1 MSFGKIFGKT
11 MLCGMLGASLLA
23 GVPIPACAERNDK
36 CRRDIQKAE
45 YNLEKAVHKHGER
58 SRQAEQ
64 RRRQLEEVRDRCR
77 DRDRDHR

>member
-1 MSFGKIFGKT
+1 MTS
-11 MLCGMLGASLLA
+11 
-23 GVPIPACAERNDK
+23 V
-36 CRRDIQKAE
+36 RRDIQKAE